1 MLYVTGGSCIDSVIT
16 SRPSL
21 NELSQVYVKGMWS
34 SPNSLYHA
42 EIYMHKVRTK
52 IFKKSISIKNFF
64 KICNMGWKTMLS
76 LIILMMDSKNYYLNI
91 NS

>member
-34 SPNSLYHA
+34 SPNSLYHT

-52 IFKKSISIKNFF
+52 
-64 KICNMGWKTMLS
+64 
-76 LIILMMDSKNYYLNI
+76 NI
-91 NS
+91 